1 MENRNC
7 ETVLIVRDE
16 EKFENQACGL
26 QPRSR
31 KYLENTDRE
40 MVDKVVI
47 SQDLQ
52 LSVIVQRWML
62 TQFQEDFSKFSL
74 TE

>member
-1 MENRNC
+1 MSEEHFYLPAWKLFSLAQLFSQSKPVENRNC

-31 KYLENTDRE
+31 KFLRKQI
-40 MVDKVVI
+40 DKWLI
-47 SQDLQ
+47 KL
-52 LSVIVQRWML
+52 
-62 TQFQEDFSKFSL
+62 
-74 TE
+74 